1 MGNCMETYKVD
12 ANKIVGDENQ
22 DRNKEMGIYVKDIE
36 NNKNGLRVKMV
47 LTKEELQW
55 LMLQLSNRDELGEG
69 KIIEDVLEEL
79 GKGRK
84 KVIINN
90 IEAHSWKPS
99 LDSITE
105 IPEVLEMSR
114 L

>member
-1 MGNCMETYKVD
+1 METYKVD
-12 ANKIVGDENQ
+12 TNKIVGDENQ
-22 DRNKEMGIYVKDIE
+22 NGKEMGIYVKDIE

-55 LMLQLSNRDELGEG
+55 LMLQLSNRDESGEG
-69 KIIEDVLEEL
+69 KSIEDVLEEL

-90 IEAHSWKPS
+90 EAHSWKPS

-114 L
+114 S